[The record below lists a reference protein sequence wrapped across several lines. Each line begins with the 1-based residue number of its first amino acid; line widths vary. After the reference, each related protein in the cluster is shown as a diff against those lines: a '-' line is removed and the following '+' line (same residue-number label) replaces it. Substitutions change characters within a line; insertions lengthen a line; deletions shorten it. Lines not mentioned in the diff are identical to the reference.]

1 MSSLTEVAKKIEE
14 DNQPFEVYA
23 NEEFRN
29 VNTEIE
35 GRFIVICPV
44 TKRPDELWL
53 TIKLVP
59 NGKGEF
65 IEYVSFYSWLLSL
78 ADEQLGIEGSCDLIF
93 KSIEEICKPTLL
105 EVKVETGYKVI
116 NQKAFRTNSH
126 KYLDKK

>member
-1 MSSLTEVAKKIEE
+1 MSSLTEVAERIEKE
-14 DNQPFEVYA
+14 NQSFEVYA

-53 TIKLVP
+53 TINFTP

-78 ADEQLGIEGSCDLIF
+78 SNDELGIEGSCDLIF
-93 KSIEEICKPTLL
+93 KTIEEICKPTLL
-105 EVKVETGYKVI
+105 EVIVETGFKVI
-116 NQKAFRTNSH
+116 NQKAIRRNWH